1 MFDTIYEISLYNI
14 DISHDTIDIS
24 HDIQKKFAFAYFSI
38 IKKSFHVIFSLI
50 KLVYETVVIFYCK
63 IPLFSEATL

>member
-1 MFDTIYEISLYNI
+1 MFDTIYEISFDNI

-38 IKKSFHVIFSLI
+38 IKKIFSRN
-50 KLVYETVVIFYCK
+50 
-63 IPLFSEATL
+63 LFTYKTRL

>member
-38 IKKSFHVIFSLI
+38 IKKRN
-50 KLVYETVVIFYCK
+50 
-63 IPLFSEATL
+63 LFTYKTRL